1 MTSHGKLRYFS
12 FKCLNASD
20 SYIIRDEVIITMA
33 KKTEINWLN
42 EPEAHNYP
50 AALSYLNL
58 IYDEKTA
65 VRYVDGLKQ
74 AVISEFKAKDI
85 FRASSLSLLGISNSQ
100 VKKNQQKIQT
110 GEKLSPILLVRDSV
124 NGKVIVAD
132 GYHRLCA
139 IYTYDED
146 AVIPC
151 KIF

>member
-1 MTSHGKLRYFS
+1 
-12 FKCLNASD
+12 
-20 SYIIRDEVIITMA
+20 MA
-33 KKTEINWLN
+33 KKTEINWLS

-58 IYDEKTA
+58 IYDEQTA
-65 VRYVDGLKQ
+65 IGYVDNLKQ

-85 FRASSLSLLGISNSQ
+85 FRASNLSLLGISNTQ
-100 VKKNQQKIQT
+100 VNKNQQKIQS
-110 GEKLSPILLVRDSV
+110 GDKLSPILLVRDSV

-146 AVIPC
+146 AIIPC
-151 KIF
+151 KIV

>member
-1 MTSHGKLRYFS
+1 MFSRGSVESLRGNS
-12 FKCLNASD
+12 FLLAARFIS
-20 SYIIRDEVIITMA
+20 ITMA
-33 KKTEINWLN
+33 KKTEINWLS

-58 IYDEKTA
+58 IYDEQTA
-65 VRYVDGLKQ
+65 IGYVDNLKQ

-85 FRASSLSLLGISNSQ
+85 FRASNLSLLGISNTQ
-100 VKKNQQKIQT
+100 VNKNQQKIQS
-110 GEKLSPILLVRDSV
+110 GDKLSPILLVRDSV

-146 AVIPC
+146 AIIPC
-151 KIF
+151 KIV